1 MAIRYN
7 ETTGNF
13 EDDDSY
19 NYRRRSYGNRN
30 KSYGGNNRQ
39 NYYQNSNPN
48 GGAFR
53 SAEWHDGSSSC
64 VVTYRNGRR
73 QRIPINYPHCV
84 CGENDMFFVIVGLNN
99 IDIGPKPR
107 TFIGPYADWVRVR
120 GGNNQMDRNNPHVI
134 AKISLNDISGYY
146 FN

>member
-19 NYRRRSYGNRN
+19 NYRRRSYSNRN

-39 NYYQNSNPN
+39 NYYQNNNYSE
-48 GGAFR
+48 GHFR
-53 SAEWHDGSSSC
+53 IPEWHDGCSVC

-73 QRIPINYPHCV
+73 QRIPINYPQCL
-84 CGENDMFFVIVGLNN
+84 CGESDMVLVIVGLNN
-99 IDIGPKPR
+99 IDIGPKPSN
-107 TFIGPYADWVRVR
+107 FFGSYEDWVRIK
-120 GGNNQMDRNNPHVI
+120 GGHNQIDKNHPHLI